1 MNTYDI
7 IVPLGSSY
15 YEKEDRQSC
24 LVLLRQCKIRRILLI
39 LNPLSDGVYNGLADD
54 IAFFTENG
62 MEVMVWLGETLGHG
76 VALAGQKLSENKLP
90 YMRITGIMDKSE
102 AFAFC
107 PLDPKFQ
114 EFFWRMFVPLSK
126 QEHKAFYLTMISGYP
141 IARTVWAVAVK
152 GIKNVSTTL

>member
-54 IAFFTENG
+54 IAFLQKTV
-62 MEVMVWLGETLGHG
+62 MVVMVWLGETLG
-76 VALAGQKLSENKLP
+76 
-90 YMRITGIMDKSE
+90 
-102 AFAFC
+102 
-107 PLDPKFQ
+107 
-114 EFFWRMFVPLSK
+114 
-126 QEHKAFYLTMISGYP
+126 TME
-141 IARTVWAVAVK
+141 
-152 GIKNVSTTL
+152 